1 MSERNPPPA
10 RSEENRPVTR
20 VSLVFESFRHFLDE
34 YSSHISMGGMFIGAR
49 RPLPPGSLCQL
60 EFRLRDGYPLILGR
74 GEVVWTRARDEG
86 PGRPPGMGVR
96 FREISTPFQTSGGCG
111 TVDGKKGLSCGI
123 DCDGGEIDVTVRD
136 QDSILVSIPDGA
148 RTWDP
153 ESGETPPA
161 NARFGLDDKLFR
173 LDRTKLQDCLPL
185 VGDDSL
191 KAEISAA
198 K

>member
-1 MSERNPPPA
+1 MGRHYDGAHLAAHPQQNVDDMTIFV
-10 RSEENRPVTR
+10 N
-20 VSLVFESFRHFLDE
+20 SFVDPEAGRQYL
-34 YSSHISMGGMFIGAR
+34 
-49 RPLPPGSLCQL
+49 L
-60 EFRLRDGYPLILGR
+60 E
-74 GEVVWTRARDEG
+74 
-86 PGRPPGMGVR
+86 MGVR